1 MDRFIEID
9 CDVFG
14 PPFNDEHIAKQLR
27 ELGPL
32 WEGAGDDGDV
42 RGLVINFGW
51 LMDIVTVWTGNPDQH
66 LPIDSNRLSAWS
78 TLTYRDLA
86 SLIDTISSHARQL
99 GFGDIRV
106 GPMMLGIGEFRTE
119 IVKPPSESSEEEHR
133 GAIYQEKSVWLD
145 RHPEL
150 FPFPIAL
157 TLHGPGIDFRQPLN
171 ADTWT
176 YAAYPD
182 GIPNG
187 TMFAD
192 FFSAQWA
199 HLASYV
205 GFSLLHLRDE
215 FTSPIHSGRVSFT
228 GDATPAAPGE
238 IAEWSDHLIGVL
250 TAIKNQSPETFL
262 MIYST
267 GLSPAV
273 ERAYARVDISRVV
286 AESPVDA
293 WIEQTWGG
301 AWQDWWDAGLQG
313 WTFQYVHLL
322 SRLAQI
328 HDANRRRPYPPCRHY
343 RLIQLLDGWEPYD
356 TFHDYQDKLRWGMW
370 AFTHAAITDPTTG
383 ELQRTAGSY
392 LAFANNSRAE
402 LLTTEEIAWVAGE
415 VNAAEDSAKRMTT
428 TRGVSIEVGPHPTNS
443 AAAPDVWMEEIA
455 GFLMKFG
462 VPLAN
467 AHVHPHDALPHPRI
481 DSTAST
487 SPTDAVAVVGDAAA
501 LPAALQKTLGVQA
514 DSPRIPPGYTI
525 SHVADPDLRKTFW
538 PYYPSHT
545 PVTTSGNEAVW
556 SKESALSKQVGDT
569 WWWLPPDIANPK
581 DRRLPHYQ
589 IGAIE
594 PHIVLARKILD
605 HPRAKE
611 ITRIAPMSAH
621 EPVTLLA
628 WEEPGRHHVL
638 LGNIE
643 SGWIG
648 DSRYP
653 RHVTV
658 ILPTI
663 AGRSW
668 ADTAHTDQGDTVVV
682 GDGSLSVIVPP
693 ESLLR
698 LSIEFTDD

>member
-1 MDRFIEID
+1 MDRFIELD

-14 PPFNDEHIAKQLR
+14 PPFSDEQIAEKLR
-27 ELGPL
+27 ELAPL
-32 WEGAGDDGDV
+32 WGGSGDTGDV

-51 LMDIVTVWTGNPDQH
+51 LMDIVTVWTGDPHQP
-66 LPIDSNRLSAWS
+66 LPINSNRLSAWS
-78 TLTYRDLA
+78 NLSYKDLA
-86 SLIDTISSHARQL
+86 GLVDQISSTARHL
-99 GFGDIRV
+99 GLGDIRV

-133 GAIYQEKSVWLD
+133 GAIYQERSVWLE

-157 TLHGPGIDFRQPLN
+157 TLHGPGIDFRQPLV
-171 ADTWT
+171 ADSHT
-176 YAAYPD
+176 YAAFPD
-182 GIPNG
+182 GIPEG
-187 TMFAD
+187 TLFAD

-199 HLASYV
+199 HLASWA
-205 GFSLLHLRDE
+205 GFTLLHLRDE
-215 FTSPIHSGRVSFT
+215 FTSPVHSGRVSFT
-228 GDATPAAPGE
+228 GDSTPATNDE
-238 IAEWSDHLIGVL
+238 IAQWSDHLIGVL
-250 TAIKNQSPETFL
+250 TAIKNHSPDTFL

-313 WTFQYVHLL
+313 WTFQYTHLL

-328 HDANRRRPYPPCRHY
+328 RDANRSRPYPPCRHY

-356 TFHDYQDKLRWGMW
+356 TFHDYQDKLRWGIW
-370 AFTHAAITDPTTG
+370 AFTHAAITDASSS
-383 ELQRTAGSY
+383 ELQLTAGSY

-402 LLTTEEIAWVAGE
+402 LLTREEIAWVANE
-415 VNAAEDSAKRMTT
+415 VGAAEESAKAMTA
-428 TRGVSIEVGPHPTNS
+428 TRGFSIEVGPHPTDSS
-443 AAAPDVWMEEIA
+443 AAPEVWMEEIA

-462 VPLAN
+462 VPIAN
-467 AHVHPHDALPHPRI
+467 AHLRPTDSPTHPRI
-481 DSTAST
+481 DSTASL
-487 SPTDAVAVVGDAAA
+487 SPTDATAVVGDPTA
-501 LPAALQKTLGVQA
+501 LPPALQEILGVRQR
-514 DSPRIPPGYTI
+514 SSRIPPGYII
-525 SHVADPDLRKTFW
+525 SHCAEPDLRKTFW

-545 PVTTSGNEAVW
+545 PVDNDGSEALW
-556 SKESALSKQVGDT
+556 SRESALAKQVGDT

-589 IGAIE
+589 IGAVE
-594 PHIVLARKILD
+594 PHIVLARKLLD
-605 HPRAKE
+605 HPDGEA
-611 ITRIAPMSAH
+611 ITRIAPTSAH
-621 EPVTLLA
+621 EPVSLLA
-628 WEEPGRHHVL
+628 WEDSRAHHVL
-638 LGNIE
+638 LGNVE

-653 RHVTV
+653 RNVT
-658 ILPTI
+658 IMLPAI
-663 AGRSW
+663 PGRKWST
-668 ADTAHTDQGDTVVV
+668 TAHTERGDTVKII
-682 GDGSLSVIVPP
+682 DRSLSVVVPP

-698 LSIEFTDD
+698 LTIGFTDD